1 MNTLT
6 LLAVDE
12 PQTAS
17 REDGFLLESFDNG
30 SMKKLIVATVIPPI
44 DAHINYG
51 AFLRNLHL
59 ENGEP
64 NEQFLRKGDRVK
76 FGLGQEV
83 EKKVLMAIFE
93 FDEDDNFIISAST
106 GLAVIEECTYEEF
119 SSRLDFEY
127 IKRGIE
133 EFLFQNCHAEWKY
146 RTGQGEQY
154 WSTEVTPA
162 RRLIAALLGM
172 FNRAISKYAY
182 AERLR
187 TFKRTQE
194 GFKFK
199 VHDEARFRGP
209 LRKAA
214 SFINI
219 LNIVAAIE
227 ETPLPFPSE
236 RLQKILGE
244 GYPIQI

>member
-59 ENGEP
+59 ENGEQ
-64 NEQFLRKGDRVK
+64 NEQFLRK
-76 FGLGQEV
+76 
-83 EKKVLMAIFE
+83 A
-93 FDEDDNFIISAST
+93 T
-106 GLAVIEECTYEEF
+106 
-119 SSRLDFEY
+119 
-127 IKRGIE
+127 
-133 EFLFQNCHAEWKY
+133 
-146 RTGQGEQY
+146 
-154 WSTEVTPA
+154 
-162 RRLIAALLGM
+162 
-172 FNRAISKYAY
+172 
-182 AERLR
+182 
-187 TFKRTQE
+187 
-194 GFKFK
+194 
-199 VHDEARFRGP
+199 
-209 LRKAA
+209 
-214 SFINI
+214 SFVNV

-227 ETPLPFPSE
+227 ETPLPFPFE
-236 RLQKILGE
+236 RLQQILGV